1 MQKGKL
7 GNLEVPAIGLGGRS
21 MGFGCG
27 PAGMRWMILSNE
39 LQREC
44 VTFGELPAHF
54 PSRNDSTAF
63 R

>member
-1 MQKGKL
+1 
-7 GNLEVPAIGLGGRS
+7 